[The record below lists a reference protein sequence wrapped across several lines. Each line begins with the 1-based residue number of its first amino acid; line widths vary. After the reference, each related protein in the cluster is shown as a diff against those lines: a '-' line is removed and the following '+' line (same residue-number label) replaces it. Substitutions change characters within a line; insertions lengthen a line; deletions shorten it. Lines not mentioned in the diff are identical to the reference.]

1 MAKVAVIGLGIMGLP
16 MAKNLVTA
24 GHQVTGY
31 NRSPEKA
38 QELAQA
44 GGTAAGSVAEAV
56 KDAEVI
62 ITMVPDSPDVQDV
75 VEGEDGVFANASKG
89 ALWID
94 ASTIRPDV
102 AVTPPLQ

>member
-1 MAKVAVIGLGIMGLP
+1 MTKVAVIGLGIMGLP

-24 GHQVTGY
+24 GHEVTGY

-62 ITMVPDSPDVQDV
+62 ITMVPDSPDVQAV
-75 VEGEDGVFANASKG
+75 SRARTACSPTPRRVPCGSM
-89 ALWID
+89 
-94 ASTIRPDV
+94 RPPS
-102 AVTPPLQ
+102 ARTWP

>member
-56 KDAEVI
+56 KDAVRRSCVESAAPAAVRLQI
-62 ITMVPDSPDVQDV
+62 LQRITTVR
-75 VEGEDGVFANASKG
+75 VERE
-89 ALWID
+89 I
-94 ASTIRPDV
+94 
-102 AVTPPLQ
+102 